1 LRISKRI
8 RIIIVVVVSLAILSY
23 SLRFASATSPAT
35 SNGPVINVSIHDYSF
50 DPKSITLDSPNT
62 TSGEF
67 VTVVWTND
75 GSVSHT
81 VTSGNGTTGTPD
93 GLFDSGT
100 LAPGQ
105 TFTLQVNQ
113 TMYAR
118 ILAKYPDGT
127 VPYYCK
133 FHYSLGMVGEM
144 TVSPTPVPE
153 FPSFFILA
161 LFMIATLLTIVVLK
175 RKSIKVEEMANLKR

>member
-1 LRISKRI
+1 MGT
-8 RIIIVVVVSLAILSY
+8 IIVVISLAILLYS
-23 SLRFASATSPAT
+23 SLRFASATSPSA
-35 SNGPVINVSIHDYSF
+35 SSGPVINVAIHDYSF
-50 DPKSITLDSPNT
+50 DPQSITFGSPNN

-67 VTVVWTND
+67 ATVVWTND

-93 GLFDSGT
+93 GLFNSGT

-113 TMYAR
+113 TMYAL

-127 VPYYCK
+127 VPYYCS
-133 FHYSLGMVGEM
+133 FHYSLGMVGKM
-144 TVSPTPVPE
+144 TVTTTAVPE
-153 FPSFFILA
+153 FPSFLILP
-161 LFMIATLLTIVVLK
+161 LFMIATLLAIVVLK
-175 RKSIKVEEMANLKR
+175 RKVGI

>member
-1 LRISKRI
+1 M
-8 RIIIVVVVSLAILSY
+8 
-23 SLRFASATSPAT
+23 RFAFTTFSSS
-35 SNGPVINVSIHDYSF
+35 SNGSVINVSIRDYSF
-50 DPKSITLDSPNT
+50 DPKSITFGSPNT

-67 VTVVWTND
+67 VTIVWTND
-75 GSVSHT
+75 GNVSHT
-81 VTSGNGTTGTPD
+81 VTSGNGVTGTPD

-127 VPYYCK
+127 VPYFCV

-153 FPSFFILA
+153 FSSFFLLT
-161 LFMIATLLTIVVLK
+161 LFMIATLLTIVVFN
-175 RKSIKVEEMANLKR
+175 RKSKN

>member
-1 LRISKRI
+1 LRISKRVGMVI
-8 RIIIVVVVSLAILSY
+8 VVVSLAILLCG
-23 SLRFASATSPAT
+23 LRSASATSPST
-35 SNGPVINVSIHDYSF
+35 SNGPVVNVSIRDYSF
-50 DPKSITLDSPNT
+50 DPKSITFGSPNT

-93 GLFDSGT
+93 GLFNSGT

-127 VPYYCK
+127 VPYFCK

-153 FPSFFILA
+153 FPSFFVLP
-161 LFMIATLLTIVVLK
+161 LFMIAMLLAIVVLK
-175 RKSIKVEEMANLKR
+175 RKSIRIEEMTNPKW

>member
-1 LRISKRI
+1 MKTSKKI
-8 RIIIVVVVSLAILSY
+8 GTIIVVISVAILLYS
-23 SLRFASATSPAT
+23 SLRFASATSRSA
-35 SNGPVINVSIHDYSF
+35 SSDPVINVAIHNYYF
-50 DPKSITLDSPNT
+50 DPQSITFGSPNT

-75 GSVSHT
+75 GTVSHT

-93 GLFDSGT
+93 GLFNSGI

-113 TMYAR
+113 TLYAS

-127 VPYYCK
+127 VRYFCSI
-133 FHYSLGMVGEM
+133 HYSLGMVGEM
-144 TVSPTPVPE
+144 TVSPTPVAE
-153 FPSFFILA
+153 FPSFAILPLFIV
-161 LFMIATLLTIVVLK
+161 ATLSTIVILRK
-175 RKSIKVEEMANLKR
+175 RK